1 MGSYKIEN
9 FTGIFE
15 DVISKELCSDFINFF
30 RNMEEIG
37 LCENRQADGTSIIRK
52 DDLSFCSSDI
62 PLRGGAGFSDFLS
75 IFWNKIYPIYAE
87 KYGVLKDSGSHNIY
101 DVKIQET
108 DVGQGYHVWHY
119 ESCEKK
125 LSNRLLAF
133 ILYLNDVDEGGE
145 TEFLY
150 YPKRVKPKTGTVVL
164 WPAAFTHAHRGN
176 PPISNC
182 KYILT
187 GWVEF

>member
-1 MGSYKIEN
+1 MSSYKIEN

-15 DVISKELCSDFINFF
+15 DVISKELCSDFINYFH
-30 RNMEEIG
+30 NMEEIG
-37 LCENRQADGTSIIRK
+37 LCSNRQFDGTSKINK
-52 DDLSFCSSDI
+52 DDLSFSSCDMPI
-62 PLRGGAGFSDFLS
+62 RHGAAFNDFLS
-75 IFWNKIYPIYAE
+75 IFWNNIYPIYAE
-87 KYGVLKDSGSHNIY
+87 KYGVLKDSGSHQIY
-101 DVKIQET
+101 DIKIQKT
-108 DVGQGYHVWHY
+108 DVGQGYHIWHY
-119 ESCEKK
+119 ESSERMG
-125 LSNRLLAF
+125 SNRLLAF

-164 WPAAFTHAHRGN
+164 WPAAFTHTHRGN

-182 KYILT
+182 KYIIT